1 MIFSGKKVWVTGKG
15 MVGKALITKLEEMNI
30 EVFSETKKN
39 LDLRNQSN
47 VRGFLKSHK
56 PDFIFQTAAK
66 VGGIYA
72 NSKFPANFIYDNL
85 AIQSN
90 IIHEAH
96 LLDIDYLVSLGSS
109 CVYPKES
116 PQPIKEEYLLS
127 GPLEETNQWYAV
139 AKIAGAKMAEA
150 YQKQYNRNYFSVF
163 PTNLYG
169 PEDNFDL
176 ETSHVIP
183 ALIKKIH
190 IAKKEKKRFFE
201 VWGNGEALREFLHVD
216 DLAEGLIFIANRNK
230 NNESVNIGSKDE
242 ISIKNL
248 CLLMKKILGFEGD
261 IKFDLSKPNGTMRK
275 KTDLSKVNRMG
286 WKPKIALEDGIKL
299 TYDWFKENE
308 V

>member
-1 MIFSGKKVWVTGKG
+1 MLLSGKRVWVTGKG
-15 MVGKALITKLEEMNI
+15 MVGKSLIKILEKMGI

-39 LDLRNQSN
+39 LDLRDQTG
-47 VRGFLKSHK
+47 VRNFLKNYR

-90 IIHEAH
+90 IIHQAH
-96 LLDIDYLVSLGSS
+96 LFDINHLVSLGSS

-139 AKIAGAKMAEA
+139 AKIAGAKMTEA
-150 YQKQYNRNYFSVF
+150 YKLQYRRDYYTVF

-169 PEDNFDL
+169 PEDNFNL

-190 IAKKEKKRFFE
+190 MAKTKKQNYFE
-201 VWGNGEALREFLHVD
+201 VWGDGSAMREFLHVD
-216 DLAEGLIFIANRNK
+216 DLAEGLIFIANHNVEK
-230 NNESVNIGSKDE
+230 ESINIGSKEE

-248 CLLMKKILGFEGD
+248 CKIIKNIIDYDGE
-261 IKFDLSKPNGTMRK
+261 IKFDHSKPNGTMRK
-275 KTDLSKVNRMG
+275 KQ
-286 WKPKIALEDGIKL
+286 IYQKL
-299 TYDWFKENE
+299 LNWGGLQKLILKMVLN
-308 V
+308 

>member
-1 MIFSGKKVWVTGKG
+1 MIFSGKRVWVTGKG

-47 VRGFLKSHK
+47 VRDFLKSHK

-96 LLDIDYLVSLGSS
+96 SLDIDHLVSLGSS

-190 IAKKEKKRFFE
+190 IAKKEKKGFIE

-216 DLAEGLIFIANRNK
+216 DLAEGLIFIANKNK

-261 IKFDLSKPNGTMRK
+261 IIFDLSKPNGTMRK
-275 KTDLSKVNRMG
+275 KTDLSKVNKMG
-286 WKPKIALEDGIKL
+286 WKPKIGLEEGIKL

>member
-1 MIFSGKKVWVTGKG
+1 MLLSGKRVWVTGKG
-15 MVGKALITKLEEMNI
+15 MVGKSLIKILEKMGI

-39 LDLRNQSN
+39 LDLRDQIG
-47 VRGFLKSHK
+47 VRNFLKNYR

-72 NSKFPANFIYDNL
+72 NSKFPANFIHDNL

-90 IIHEAH
+90 IIHQAH
-96 LLDIDYLVSLGSS
+96 LFDINYLVSLGSS

-139 AKIAGAKMAEA
+139 AKIAGAKMTEA
-150 YQKQYNRNYFSVF
+150 YKLQYGRDYYTVF

-169 PEDNFDL
+169 PEDNFNL

-190 IAKKEKKRFFE
+190 MAKIKKQNYFE
-201 VWGNGEALREFLHVD
+201 VWGDGTAMREFLHVD
-216 DLAEGLIFIANRNK
+216 DLAEGLIFIAN
-230 NNESVNIGSKDE
+230 NNVKKESLNIGSKEE

-248 CLLMKKILGFEGD
+248 CKIIKKIIDYDGE
-261 IKFDLSKPNGTMRK
+261 IKFDHSKPNGTMRK
-275 KTDLSKVNRMG
+275 KTDLSKITKLG
-286 WKPKIALEDGIKL
+286 WAPKINLESGIKL
-299 TYDWFKENE
+299 TYEWFKENE